1 MSYFL
6 KIQVSVF
13 NPNSGLEI
21 KKTRI
26 SIAYCFSIYDKA
38 VSILRLVTNL
48 VKFKTFNNLPKI

>member
-1 MSYFL
+1 MFKKLTSTWL
-6 KIQVSVF
+6 KFS
-13 NPNSGLEI
+13 L
-21 KKTRI
+21 KDKYRKTRI